1 MCVICTYPWINPYMK
16 ELHLTINSWCPFW
29 GPDGFKLRGKEL
41 ENTLTW
47 GFDRNT
53 PCCWAKDKPEEGGP
67 HVSFMALQRSGA
79 KELPLE
85 VKPVQRFIHN
95 LAYLTQLREA
105 DTPPQQLY
113 RARHAAALFV
123 IGDASRNAKGAVV
136 VSQYGLDYESGVWS
150 QH

>member
-1 MCVICTYPWINPYMK
+1 MNA
-16 ELHLTINSWCPFW
+16 FAW
-29 GPDGFKLRGKEL
+29 GPDR
-41 ENTLTW
+41 
-47 GFDRNT
+47 DM
-53 PCCWAKDKPEEGGP
+53 PCCRAEDEPEEDGP
-67 HVSFMALQRSGA
+67 HISLMALHGSSM
-79 KELPLE
+79 EEPLLE
-85 VKPVQRFIHN
+85 VKLVQRFIHN